1 MTARRAVKEIPTIAR
16 PAIIEELTNLTKKG
30 LLTGPHWV
38 DLTPTQR
45 SRILRSHTN
54 VTHKVTPASDGTG
67 RTTDKVKARHVANG
81 DGQDRNHYSREETS
95 LPTLSISGLYLS
107 LITNMHNFSSCIC
120 VAADVGCAYLNA
132 KMLKHDPEKLVFI
145 KIDPDIATLLVQ
157 VDSNML
163 LFVCKDGS
171 IIAELNKALYGCIES
186 AVLWY
191 EELSQ
196 TLISLGLTRNDTD
209 PCVFNLS
216 GNKRLTVTVYV
227 DDLMI
232 MSNNVRTIDWLLT
245 ELTRKYEQLKITR
258 GTTHN
263 YLGMVFDISQ
273 PPLIMINQQGMIEDI
288 ISSTRTNVMTATN
301 TDSNIRPKVPPK
313 TPAPTY
319 LFDINV
325 DSDLLPE
332 SLKTIFH
339 STVAK
344 LICISTRTLNYPD
357 NTKTQCLRLGM
368 TTPMTQYVR
377 KSMHH
382 LLFTTTSSL
391 TLV

>member
-1 MTARRAVKEIPTIAR
+1 MP
-16 PAIIEELTNLTKKG
+16 
-30 LLTGPHWV
+30 
-38 DLTPTQR
+38 
-45 SRILRSHTN
+45 
-54 VTHKVTPASDGTG
+54 
-67 RTTDKVKARHVANG
+67 
-81 DGQDRNHYSREETS
+81 
-95 LPTLSISGLYLS
+95 
-107 LITNMHNFSSCIC
+107 
-120 VAADVGCAYLNA
+120 
-132 KMLKHDPEKLVFI
+132 KHDPEKLVFI
-145 KIDPDIATLLVQ
+145 KIDPDIATLLVE
-157 VDSNML
+157 VGSNML
-163 LFVCKDGS
+163 PFVRTDGS

-196 TLISLGLTRNDTD
+196 TLISLGLTRSHTD

-232 MSNNVRTIDWLLT
+232 ISNNVRTIDWLLT
-245 ELTRKYEQLKITR
+245 ELMRKYDLLKITR

-263 YLGMVFDISQ
+263 CLGMVFDISL

-288 ISSTRTNVMTATN
+288 ISSTRTNVMSATN

-325 DSDLLPE
+325 DSDLPPE

-344 LICISTRTLNYPD
+344 LIYISRLASD
-357 NTKTQCLRLGM
+357 N
-368 TTPMTQYVR
+368 
-377 KSMHH
+377 
-382 LLFTTTSSL
+382 LFP
-391 TLV
+391 VQEGI

>member
-1 MTARRAVKEIPTIAR
+1 M
-16 PAIIEELTNLTKKG
+16 
-30 LLTGPHWV
+30 
-38 DLTPTQR
+38 
-45 SRILRSHTN
+45 
-54 VTHKVTPASDGTG
+54 TG
-67 RTTDKVKARHVANG
+67 RSCANLLIC
-81 DGQDRNHYSREETS
+81 R
-95 LPTLSISGLYLS
+95 LSVEA
-107 LITNMHNFSSCIC
+107 TNSHS
-120 VAADVGCAYLNA
+120 
-132 KMLKHDPEKLVFI
+132 
-145 KIDPDIATLLVQ
+145 
-157 VDSNML
+157 
-163 LFVCKDGS
+163 
-171 IIAELNKALYGCIES
+171 
-186 AVLWY
+186 
-191 EELSQ
+191 
-196 TLISLGLTRNDTD
+196 DTD
-209 PCVFNLS
+209 PCVFNIS

-227 DDLMI
+227 DDIMI
-232 MSNNVRTIDWLLT
+232 ISNNVCTVDWLLA
-245 ELTRKYEQLKITR
+245 ELTRKYDQLKITR
-258 GTTHN
+258 RTTHN

-273 PPLIMINQQGMIEDI
+273 PPLMINQQGMIEDI

>member
-1 MTARRAVKEIPTIAR
+1 M
-16 PAIIEELTNLTKKG
+16 
-30 LLTGPHWV
+30 
-38 DLTPTQR
+38 
-45 SRILRSHTN
+45 
-54 VTHKVTPASDGTG
+54 
-67 RTTDKVKARHVANG
+67 
-81 DGQDRNHYSREETS
+81 
-95 LPTLSISGLYLS
+95 SISGLYLS
-107 LITNMHNFSSCIC
+107 LITNIHDFSGCIC
-120 VAADVGCAYLNA
+120 VTADVGCAYLNA
-132 KMLKHDPEKLVFI
+132 RMPKHDPEKLVFI
-145 KIDPDIATLLVQ
+145 KIDPDIATLLVE
-157 VDSNML
+157 VGSNML
-163 LFVCKDGS
+163 PFVRTDGS

-196 TLISLGLTRNDTD
+196 TLISLGLTRSHTD

-232 MSNNVRTIDWLLT
+232 ISNNVRTIDWLLT
-245 ELTRKYEQLKITR
+245 ELMRKYDLLKITR

-263 YLGMVFDISQ
+263 CLGMVFDISL

-288 ISSTRTNVMTATN
+288 ISSTRTNVMSATN

-325 DSDLLPE
+325 DSDLPPE

-344 LICISTRTLNYPD
+344 LIYISRLASD
-357 NTKTQCLRLGM
+357 N
-368 TTPMTQYVR
+368 
-377 KSMHH
+377 
-382 LLFTTTSSL
+382 LFP
-391 TLV
+391 VQEGI